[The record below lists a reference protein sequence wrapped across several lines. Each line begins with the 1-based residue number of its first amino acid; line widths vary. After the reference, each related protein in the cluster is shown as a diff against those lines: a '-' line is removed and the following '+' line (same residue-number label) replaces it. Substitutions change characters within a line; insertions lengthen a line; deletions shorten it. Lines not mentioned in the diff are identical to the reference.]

1 MDIRLIGNGYGW
13 DTGLDGSS
21 LSTDSG
27 LETAV
32 VISLFTDRRAESDDT
47 LPGWSGDRRGWW
59 ADVYSEYENDRI
71 GSRLWLLAR
80 EKTLPA
86 VLERAKEYAREALA
100 WMIEDGL
107 AAEIHVE
114 AERGRNDILGL
125 SIDIVKPSRE
135 LVNFTYQDIWESMT
149 HV

>member
-1 MDIRLIGNGYGW
+1 MDIKLIGNGYGW
-13 DTGLDGSS
+13 DIGLDEKN

-47 LPGWSGDRRGWW
+47 LPDWSGDRRGWW
-59 ADVYSEYENDRI
+59 ADAYSEYENDRI

-80 EKTLPA
+80 EKTLPY
-86 VLERAKEYAREALA
+86 VLERAKEYARESLA

-107 AAEIHVE
+107 ASEITIE
-114 AERGRNDILGL
+114 AEKGRNDILGL
-125 SIDIVKPSRE
+125 SIDIVKPSGE

>member
-1 MDIRLIGNGYGW
+1 MDIRLNGNEYRW
-13 DTGLDGSS
+13 DIGLDGKN
-21 LSTDSG
+21 LSTDPG

-32 VISLFTDRRAESDDT
+32 VISLFTDRRAENDDT
-47 LPGWSGDRRGWW
+47 LPDWSGDRRGWW
-59 ADVYSEYENDRI
+59 ADAYSEYENDRI
-71 GSRLWLLAR
+71 GSRLWQLAR

-107 AAEIHVE
+107 AAEVMVE
-114 AERGRNDILGL
+114 AERGRGDILGL
-125 SIDIVKPSRE
+125 SIDIIKPSGE
-135 LVNFTYQDIWESMT
+135 LVNFIYQDIWESIT

>member
-1 MDIRLIGNGYGW
+1 MDIRLNGNGYGW
-13 DTGLDGSS
+13 DIGLDGKN
-21 LSTDSG
+21 LSTDPG

-32 VISLFTDRRAESDDT
+32 VISLFTDRRAENDDT
-47 LPGWSGDRRGWW
+47 LPDWSGDQRGWW
-59 ADVYSEYENDRI
+59 ADAYSEYENDRI

-80 EKTLPA
+80 EKTMSS

-107 AAEIHVE
+107 AAEILVE
-114 AERGRNDILGL
+114 AERGRGDILGL
-125 SIDIVKPSRE
+125 SIDIIKPSGE
-135 LVNFTYQDIWESMT
+135 LVNFIYQDIWESMT

>member
-1 MDIRLIGNGYGW
+1 MDIRLNGNGYGW
-13 DTGLDGSS
+13 DIGLDGKN

-32 VISLFTDRRAESDDT
+32 VISLFTDRRAESDDA
-47 LPGWSGDRRGWW
+47 LPDGSGDRRGWW
-59 ADVYSEYENDRI
+59 ADAYSEYENDRI

-80 EKTLPA
+80 EKTLPS
-86 VLERAKEYAREALA
+86 VLERAKEYVQEALA

-107 AAEIHVE
+107 AAEINVY

-125 SIDIVKPSRE
+125 SIDIVKPSGE